1 MECFKYDKM
10 CNIEL
15 YVHNFVLQMQILCG
29 LACSHFSVF
38 GEVAASAA
46 SLIASVGHRVPAHE
60 LREMKAKVTMVSV
73 TVVTAYQLKH
83 RLTRKL

>member
-38 GEVAASAA
+38 VKW
-46 SLIASVGHRVPAHE
+46 R
-60 LREMKAKVTMVSV
+60 
-73 TVVTAYQLKH
+73 
-83 RLTRKL
+83 RLQHLS